1 MSSNSNLTLWRDT
14 YLTCDTYF
22 TREKAAKYLRVNPHT
37 LWKHREEIPFLKAS
51 KCNLYEKKELD
62 RLVRP
67 CLRGGK
73 FADIFPWG
81 LGGDRTYLTR
91 REAAKHLGRSV
102 SSLAQYPKRIP
113 AYKFFGTVLYIKEE
127 LDLIMDLKRVI
138 LESQEDEA

>member
-1 MSSNSNLTLWRDT
+1 MNLNANPTTWRDI
-14 YLTCDTYF
+14 YLTQ
-22 TREKAAKYLRVNPHT
+22 EEAAKYLRVTPIT
-37 LWKHREEIPFLKAS
+37 LWNHHGEIPFVKAGMHY
-51 KCNLYEKKELD
+51 LYEKKELD

-67 CLRGGK
+67 YPRGGN

-102 SSLAQYPKRIP
+102 SLLAQYPKRIP

-127 LDLIMDLKRVI
+127 LDLIMDLERVI
-138 LESQEDEA
+138 RESKEDAS